1 MSKVMWPLF
10 DWSRKLASPSRP
22 IICKTE
28 PITIWL
34 PTFSRAVGSLVGF
47 TLSSHWLLKI
57 LSSILIGFVI
67 TLIFVFWHLI
77 EKCSMYVC
85 VYLFYSLTMLW
96 QFFASVS
103 FNIELFRC
111 EITKQPKTTLVFINL
126 ELQNWL
132 KILDKCW
139 LDYWIFLY
147 SGLVIEH

>member
-57 LSSILIGFVI
+57 PSPILIGLCDYLSFCFSD
-67 TLIFVFWHLI
+67 TWLKSAPCMFVFTCFIHLL
-77 EKCSMYVC
+77 CSENFSLQCVFQHRTIQMWDCKTTRKNLC
-85 VYLFYSLTMLW
+85 VYQFGIAKLT
-96 QFFASVS
+96 
-103 FNIELFRC
+103 
-111 EITKQPKTTLVFINL
+111 
-126 ELQNWL
+126 
-132 KILDKCW
+132 
-139 LDYWIFLY
+139 
-147 SGLVIEH
+147 